1 MINLNDNINT
11 NRFSVSFDGE
21 EMLAISRALYWYND
35 RLSNTQREIGRD
47 DSEWDVVMFLRKQIS
62 DLIKQDAKLD

>member
-35 RLSNTQREIGRD
+35 RLSNTERDNGRD

>member
-35 RLSNTQREIGRD
+35 RLNNAQREIGRD